1 MRGPGLWVTS
11 VLSLFLFAYAAK
23 QYFPA
28 KQPMQMAAQ
37 AVSVAKQA
45 QAKLEQDT
53 EVKAA
58 TPEDPGEVSVVGP
71 LAVWM
76 HEANPGQPTEPKR
89 VWSGPLQPMDHASSA
104 APLADKYLRA
114 NFPLKKSAQFTFVIP
129 PHTVSPRLH
138 GSFQS
143 SIRHSTSDDAKDA
156 EIELML
162 LSAQQYDDFI
172 HGRPGDSTFE
182 LDAASQTVDFLLPPA
197 HDQPQEYHLVFR
209 DPAARPKLFV
219 KAEFAVNAE

>member
-1 MRGPGLWVTS
+1 VRGPGFLVTS
-11 VLSLFLFAYAAK
+11 VLTLFLVAYTAK

-28 KQPMQMAAQ
+28 KQPMQIAAQ

-45 QAKLEQDT
+45 QAKLTPHT
-53 EVKAA
+53 ETTAA
-58 TPEDPGEVSVVGP
+58 TPEDPGQVSVVGP

-76 HEANPGQPTEPKR
+76 NEANPGQTNEPRR
-89 VWSGPLQPMDHASSA
+89 VWSGPLQPMDHASSTV
-104 APLADKYLRA
+104 PLADKYLRA
-114 NFPLKKSAQFTFVIP
+114 NFPLNKSAQFTFVIP

-143 SIRHSTSDDAKDA
+143 SIRHTSGEPKDA

-162 LSAQQYDDFI
+162 LNAQQYDDFI
-172 HGRPGDSTFE
+172 HGRPEESTFE
-182 LDAASQTVDFLLPPA
+182 LEAASRTVDFLLPAA

-209 DPAARPKLFV
+209 DPAQRPKLFV